1 VVAAAEA
8 ANAARVA
15 AEALERA
22 RARRAGVDPGPVLG
36 QPSNPLQ
43 LSATIARAQ
52 AQRAQDASA
61 GARQAREQHARA
73 QEVAEER
80 LARRR
85 AAQERVARAQQELAE
100 LTLAELPEG
109 EADPDAPVRAGL
121 QDLFAGRSCRSRT
134 GQHAQRSSPG
144 WLEATV
150 QGGVKGGFSTT
161 GGFCRCP
168 DGRRRKGARGV
179 SWYATGTRAQ
189 PRGYAKVQ
197 QAPRFKGQT
206 YSAYI
211 TWEVQFRALGQD
223 AEALGHLPRAG
234 GTSCAGGLH
243 TRAAESARWSHAGV
257 HFQPGVGVRGA
268 GAGTGLDE
276 HVQLVLEFKGDSETP
291 PSPHEAWM
299 MIRSPF
305 MRELPTSKIQLT
317 KQLGQLKLKEG
328 EGIMA
333 FWNRATNLRARYSA
347 VHGKIEPEEWMGRIL
362 SALPDTWENITS
374 IQSQLLPILD

>member
-22 RARRAGVDPGPVLG
+22 RARRAGVEPGPVLG

-85 AAQERVARAQQELAE
+85 AAQERVALAQQELAE

-121 QDLFAGRSCRSRT
+121 QDLFAGRSVGAGQVNMPNALRLGGSRPLSRV
-134 GQHAQRSSPG
+134 GSRAASPPRVAPAG
-144 WLEATV
+144 ALMGA
-150 QGGVKGGFSTT
+150 GGRGPEGFP
-161 GGFCRCP
+161 GMPQAPGP
-168 DGRRRKGARGV
+168 NPG
-179 SWYATGTRAQ
+179 
-189 PRGYAKVQ
+189 GYAKVQ

-211 TWEVQFRALGQD
+211 TWEVQFEYWARMRRLWDIYLGLVEPPVLAGYTPELLSQHAVAMQEYISNREWAYGELVQALQ
-223 AEALGHLPRAG
+223 
-234 GTSCAGGLH
+234 
-243 TRAAESARWSHAGV
+243 
-257 HFQPGVGVRGA
+257 
-268 GAGTGLDE
+268 LDE

-291 PSPHEAWM
+291 PSL
-299 MIRSPF
+299 
-305 MRELPTSKIQLT
+305 MRP
-317 KQLGQLKLKEG
+317 G
-328 EGIMA
+328 
-333 FWNRATNLRARYSA
+333 
-347 VHGKIEPEEWMGRIL
+347 
-362 SALPDTWENITS
+362 
-374 IQSQLLPILD
+374 